1 MRRRELPHGPPHLVP
16 RGRVQ
21 RLNGFLRVVHPF
33 PSALDAA
40 TAAAIA
46 LVAGAEPAV
55 AARLA
60 VAMLGFQFAIGVT
73 NDLADAPSDRLTHPR
88 KPLAT
93 GVLSS
98 RDAEGVLIVALS
110 VGIIGAASVGIGP
123 LTIGLVGF
131 ADGLLYDLRLKGT
144 PFAWLAFA
152 VGVGL
157 LPVYAWWGATGGLPL
172 ALLGVAAMAVFAG
185 AALALANALADLEKD
200 AEAGTA
206 TVATMLG
213 RVRTLASDICLLVS
227 LQVVVLA
234 TSLLS
239 GPDVAAIATELA
251 GAGLAWAGLL
261 LSADRREGLRRLGWE
276 AQAVAI
282 AVMGVGWLAA
292 LGSAGLL
299 GQ

>member
-1 MRRRELPHGPPHLVP
+1 MSRALAP
-16 RGRVQ
+16 
-21 RLNGFLRVVHPF
+21 RLNGFLRIVHPF
-33 PSALDAA
+33 PSALDAVAA
-40 TAAAIA
+40 TAIA
-46 LVAGAEPAV
+46 LVAGAEPAL

-73 NDLADAPSDRLTHPR
+73 NDLADAPSDRVSHPR

-98 RDAEGVLIVALS
+98 RDAAGVLVVVLS
-110 VGIIGAASVGIGP
+110 VGIAGAASVGIGP
-123 LTIGLVGF
+123 LMIGLVGF

-157 LPVYAWWGATGGLPL
+157 LPVYAWLGATGDLPP
-172 ALLGVAAMAVFAG
+172 ALLGVATMAVFAG
-185 AALALANALADLEKD
+185 AALALANALADLETD
-200 AEAGTA
+200 ARAGTA
-206 TVATMLG
+206 TVATILG
-213 RVRTLASDICLLVS
+213 RDRALASDIGLIGCL
-227 LQVVVLA
+227 QGVVLA
-234 TSLLS
+234 TSFLS
-239 GPDVAAIATELA
+239 GADIAAIATELA
-251 GAGLAWAGLL
+251 GAGLAWAGLR
-261 LSADRREGLRRLGWE
+261 LSADRREGLQRVGWE

-299 GQ
+299 SQ